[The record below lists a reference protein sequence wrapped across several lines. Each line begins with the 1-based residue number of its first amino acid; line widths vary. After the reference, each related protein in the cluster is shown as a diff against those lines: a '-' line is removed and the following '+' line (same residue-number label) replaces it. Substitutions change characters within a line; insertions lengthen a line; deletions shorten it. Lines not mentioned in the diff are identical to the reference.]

1 MFSFSLFFR
10 IQGASPS
17 SPSSTHCMHWL
28 RRQIC
33 ASRNPSGAGK
43 SLQGTGR
50 RRRSFARQ
58 PRAPHCERRA
68 SRGQAREAKRVGEAE
83 EEFFPTERGSEQ
95 RRRREGGGAV
105 QSSRGRRANAQET
118 IFSREACEGTEHLCR
133 RRSGH
138 SERRKKV
145 RKKNRKSVRCV
156 TSARERPRKSEK
168 AENREIIN

>member
-1 MFSFSLFFR
+1 MADESRLAPVAFPILAFASSSLGPGRLHCQMFSFSLFFR

-68 SRGQAREAKRVGEAE
+68 SRGEAREAKRVGEAKE
-83 EEFFPTERGSEQ
+83 KKGGWRSSAEFE
-95 RRRREGGGAV
+95 
-105 QSSRGRRANAQET
+105 
-118 IFSREACEGTEHLCR
+118 
-133 RRSGH
+133 
-138 SERRKKV
+138 RKKSK
-145 RKKNRKSVRCV
+145 RTRNDLLQRGMRRDG
-156 TSARERPRKSEK
+156 TSL
-168 AENREIIN
+168 